1 MPILVCCLYKLGQ
14 EHAGTRVG
22 SVISFPLARRENLC
36 GLYGLWSSSRVT
48 AFSENFGQGLMRQV
62 AEDQTV
68 SWDTLVEMD
77 EDMLDEL
84 GITNK
89 EDRANILALVS
100 ELCIREDIPGGD
112 AKEGESATLPT
123 IQEDTKYP
131 PVSDWDARGSNCC
144 EKGHYNLSKYP
155 YLSEDSGM
163 KPHHYAQQQHWGYQ
177 QGGAPLG
184 YHGAVTQPDSGYSTS
199 VENLSIED
207 KRTLQEQRRQEPQG
221 QEQRLDVTSESR
233 SKERLPTYEEA
244 KKQLEAQKQPR
255 DASPV
260 IPETSCIASRQVT
273 QQTSAFYVTGST
285 NVSRPEKQQTLSSS
299 SWPSGACAKP
309 SLSERIRDLTTE
321 EEGEEFG
328 RMLRQKLLAE
338 RPPRRKDKDGWQVT
352 DLDSTD
358 IPDKRRS
365 KEICP
370 QRPPPPRSYS
380 PPPYNPAPSQD
391 YVQQQQQQQQTTMSQ
406 QQTARSAPPPQQQI
420 SHHLGN
426 PKKSV
431 RSKEEDVDYKV
442 VAYKMQQMVQVLSD
456 ENKALREEL
465 EVYYKRVEKL
475 QKFEME
481 IKRITDAHDR
491 LVQSTSKREE
501 LEGQMRTK
509 LNTEIKRL
517 QDTNRTLREQLE
529 ESCHQLAQRQASA
542 EEDANLRKELSRK
555 ETLVQQLIAQNKDQM
570 GMKARLEMEL
580 TATNA
585 TLNDQRSHIEIL
597 DKALSNAQANVLRL
611 DEECRKKQI
620 YADRVDKL
628 QRALTALQA
637 ACEKREVL
645 EKRLRARYE
654 QELETLRAQQG
665 AQAAQNADEGVSE
678 LDGPNNSH
686 VLMDLLKEKE
696 ERILALEAENMKWQQ
711 KYLEQ
716 SALQQCEVAAAP
728 VTKERLHIEEPE
740 SSEVKAVPRV
750 TYDLPRPTTV
760 EARLKT
766 LNIEMAQKDAMI
778 RVLQQQSQEK
788 DTTISALEHA
798 LHPTSPQLAEQHR
811 GMETLS
817 PARIPTINRPVS
829 ATQLNITSGSM
840 GDLQQTRISSST
852 GDIVPKKSQS
862 ATSLNSM
869 TSIGS
874 AQDHSDSSSEAS
886 RSDSSKRSKDER
898 LRELNRQIA
907 EQDSIIRRLQS
918 EAAHIWKS

>member
-1 MPILVCCLYKLGQ
+1 MLNFV
-14 EHAGTRVG
+14 R
-22 SVISFPLARRENLC
+22 
-36 GLYGLWSSSRVT
+36 SRGNI
-48 AFSENFGQGLMRQV
+48 AIIDPFWRASEKN
-62 AEDQTV
+62 T
-68 SWDTLVEMD
+68 
-77 EDMLDEL
+77 
-84 GITNK
+84 
-89 EDRANILALVS
+89 
-100 ELCIREDIPGGD
+100 
-112 AKEGESATLPT
+112 
-123 IQEDTKYP
+123 
-131 PVSDWDARGSNCC
+131 GSNCC
-144 EKGHYNLSKYP
+144 EQGHYNLSKYP
-155 YLSEDSGM
+155 YLSQDSGM

-221 QEQRLDVTSESR
+221 EEQRLDVATESR

-244 KKQLEAQKQPR
+244 KKQLEAQKQP
-255 DASPV
+255 SPV
-260 IPETSCIASRQVT
+260 IPESSCISSRQVT

-285 NVSRPEKQQTLSSS
+285 NVSRPEKQQTSGSS

-321 EEGEEFG
+321 EESGEFG
-328 RMLRQKLLAE
+328 RMLRQKLAD

-380 PPPYNPAPSQD
+380 PPPYNPGLD
-391 YVQQQQQQQQTTMSQ
+391 YVQQQQQQQQATMLQQQTTMLQQQTTMSQ
-406 QQTARSAPPPQQQI
+406 QQQTTRPTPSPQQQQ
-420 SHHLGN
+420 SNHHHLGN
-426 PKKSV
+426 PKKSG

-517 QDTNRTLREQLE
+517 QDTNRSLREQLE
-529 ESCHQLAQRQASA
+529 ESCHQLAQRQATA

-580 TATNA
+580 AATNA

-740 SSEVKAVPRV
+740 RSEEKAVPTV

-788 DTTISALEHA
+788 DTTISALEYA
-798 LHPTSPQLAEQHR
+798 LHPTNQQLTEQHR

-829 ATQLNITSGSM
+829 ATQLNTTSGSM
-840 GDLQQTRISSST
+840 GDLLQPRISSST

>member
-1 MPILVCCLYKLGQ
+1 MG
-14 EHAGTRVG
+14 G
-22 SVISFPLARRENLC
+22 SCSC
-36 GLYGLWSSSRVT
+36 SH
-48 AFSENFGQGLMRQV
+48 
-62 AEDQTV
+62 
-68 SWDTLVEMD
+68 
-77 EDMLDEL
+77 
-84 GITNK
+84 
-89 EDRANILALVS
+89 
-100 ELCIREDIPGGD
+100 
-112 AKEGESATLPT
+112 
-123 IQEDTKYP
+123 
-131 PVSDWDARGSNCC
+131 CC
-144 EKGHYNLSKYP
+144 ERGHYNLSTYP
-155 YLSEDSGM
+155 HLSRDSGM

-184 YHGAVTQPDSGYSTS
+184 YHGAVNQPDSGYSTS

-221 QEQRLDVTSESR
+221 EEQHADIPESR

-255 DASPV
+255 DVSPV
-260 IPETSCIASRQVT
+260 IPESSCITSRQVT

-285 NVSRPEKQQTLSSS
+285 NVSRPEKQQTSSSS

-309 SLSERIRDLTTE
+309 SLSERIRDLTAE

-338 RPPRRKDKDGWQVT
+338 RHPRRKDKDGWQVT

-380 PPPYNPAPSQD
+380 PPPYNPAPTQD
-391 YVQQQQQQQQTTMSQ
+391 YVQQQQITMSQ
-406 QQTARSAPPPQQQI
+406 QQLHPQTARSTPPPPQQ

-426 PKKSV
+426 PKKSGH
-431 RSKEEDVDYKV
+431 SKEEDVDYKV

-517 QDTNRTLREQLE
+517 QDTNRSLREQLE
-529 ESCHQLAQRQASA
+529 ESCHQLAQKQANA

-580 TATNA
+580 AATNA

-728 VTKERLHIEEPE
+728 VSKERLHIEEPE
-740 SSEVKAVPRV
+740 RSEEKAVPRM

-798 LHPTSPQLAEQHR
+798 LHPTSPQLPEQQTALHR
-811 GMETLS
+811 GMDTLS
-817 PARIPTINRPVS
+817 PPRIPTIIRPVS
-829 ATQLNITSGSM
+829 ATQLNTTSGSM
-840 GDLQQTRISSST
+840 GDLQQSRISSST

>member
-1 MPILVCCLYKLGQ
+1 
-14 EHAGTRVG
+14 
-22 SVISFPLARRENLC
+22 
-36 GLYGLWSSSRVT
+36 
-48 AFSENFGQGLMRQV
+48 
-62 AEDQTV
+62 
-68 SWDTLVEMD
+68 
-77 EDMLDEL
+77 
-84 GITNK
+84 
-89 EDRANILALVS
+89 
-100 ELCIREDIPGGD
+100 
-112 AKEGESATLPT
+112 
-123 IQEDTKYP
+123 
-131 PVSDWDARGSNCC
+131 
-144 EKGHYNLSKYP
+144 
-155 YLSEDSGM
+155 M

-184 YHGAVTQPDSGYSTS
+184 YHGAVNQPDSGYSTS

-221 QEQRLDVTSESR
+221 EEQHADIPESR

-255 DASPV
+255 DVSPV
-260 IPETSCIASRQVT
+260 IPESSCITSRQVT

-285 NVSRPEKQQTLSSS
+285 NVSRPEKQQTSSSS

-309 SLSERIRDLTTE
+309 SLSERIRDLTAE

-338 RPPRRKDKDGWQVT
+338 RHPRRKDKDGWQ
-352 DLDSTD
+352 
-358 IPDKRRS
+358 
-365 KEICP
+365 
-370 QRPPPPRSYS
+370 
-380 PPPYNPAPSQD
+380 
-391 YVQQQQQQQQTTMSQ
+391 
-406 QQTARSAPPPQQQI
+406 
-420 SHHLGN
+420 
-426 PKKSV
+426 KSGH
-431 RSKEEDVDYKV
+431 SKEEDVDYKV

-517 QDTNRTLREQLE
+517 QDTNRSLREQLE
-529 ESCHQLAQRQASA
+529 ESCHQLAQKQANA

-580 TATNA
+580 AATNA

-728 VTKERLHIEEPE
+728 VSKERLHIEEPE
-740 SSEVKAVPRV
+740 RSEEKAVPRM

-798 LHPTSPQLAEQHR
+798 LHPTSPQLPEQQMALHR
-811 GMETLS
+811 GMDTLS
-817 PARIPTINRPVS
+817 PPRIPTINRPVS
-829 ATQLNITSGSM
+829 ATQLNTTSGSM
-840 GDLQQTRISSST
+840 GDLQQSRISSST